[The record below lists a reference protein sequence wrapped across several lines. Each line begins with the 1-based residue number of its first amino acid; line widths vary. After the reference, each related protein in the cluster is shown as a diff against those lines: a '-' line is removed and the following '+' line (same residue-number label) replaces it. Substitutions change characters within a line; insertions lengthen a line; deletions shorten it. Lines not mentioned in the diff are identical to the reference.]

1 MREKILL
8 LLSLVAISMIAL
20 VIVNLAAG
28 WFAPRLLLPY
38 SWWLVG
44 LIGYAL
50 SMVTLVAAYGLFG
63 RRLSPTPASLGS
75 LRASM
80 LATGAAVIGGWVLV
94 LALLSALLDLGL
106 VSQLTLLSLVY
117 AAIPSLFS
125 WLLSPVLI
133 NLIYGCRPDPSIQ
146 EIVNRVAAK
155 AGMKPPKAMIAR
167 MREPNAFAY
176 SSPMLGSYVAVT
188 EGMLQISGV
197 EELEA
202 VIGHELGH
210 HKHRDNTV
218 MLVFGLLPSVIYFLG
233 RYLMYVGMYSRY
245 YYDGDRRSRGNESSF
260 LFLLAGMALMAV
272 SVLIQLGV
280 LALSRLREFYADAH
294 GAKVTTP
301 DSMIKALRSLNSF
314 YSRYKAAKAKVDSSK
329 LKMLFIYALTDP
341 YVSFEELLSTHPPI
355 EKRIAFLSTLKGAP
369 IEA

>member
-8 LLSLVAISMIAL
+8 LLSLVAISMMAL
-20 VIVNLAAG
+20 VIVDLAAG

-44 LIGYAL
+44 LVGYAI

-80 LATGAAVIGGWVLV
+80 LATGAAVVGGWVLV
-94 LALLSALLDLGL
+94 LAFLSTLLDPGL
-106 VSQLTLLSLVY
+106 TSQLTFLSLVY

-146 EIVNRVAAK
+146 EIVNRVAAR

-176 SSPMLGSYVAVT
+176 SSPVFGSYVAVT

-210 HKHRDNTV
+210 HKHRDNAV

-233 RYLMYVGMYSRY
+233 RYLVYVGMYSRY
-245 YYDGDRRSRGNESSF
+245 YYDGNRNRRSEGGF
-260 LFLLAGMALMAV
+260 FFLLAGMALMAV

-329 LKMLFIYALTDP
+329 LKMLFIYALADP

-355 EKRIAFLSTLKGAP
+355 EKRIVFLAALKGTP